1 MYGEVVL
8 QGRSREGVRI
18 PTDAVIHTGTRSV
31 VFVALP
37 GGKFQPREVQLGE
50 TNSDFVEVA
59 SGVAAGDGVVTRA
72 NFLVD
77 SESRLRASLAA
88 LTQPVAPA
96 APADATQGPPAAD
109 PHAGH
114 GR

>member
-1 MYGEVVL
+1 
-8 QGRSREGVRI
+8 
-18 PTDAVIHTGTRSV
+18 

-37 GGKFQPREVQLGE
+37 DGKFQPREVGLGE
-50 TNSDFVEVA
+50 GDAEWVEVV
-59 SGVAAGDGVVTRA
+59 SGLEHGDGVVTRA

-88 LTQPVAPA
+88 LAGSGAATPA
-96 APADATQGPPAAD
+96 AAGREAPGQPAPPAAD